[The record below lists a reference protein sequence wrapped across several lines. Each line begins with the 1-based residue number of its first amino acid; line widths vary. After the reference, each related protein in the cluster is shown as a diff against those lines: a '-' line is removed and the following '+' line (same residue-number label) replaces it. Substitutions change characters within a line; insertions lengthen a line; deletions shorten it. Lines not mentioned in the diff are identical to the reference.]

1 MKRLTAIT
9 IASMMVLMAVF
20 IMLPPAASDGGG
32 GARGADILVVQDG
45 VINGNNG
52 ETIMQLLNALSAG
65 GFSYQYVPSESAL
78 PSGWYDVNTY
88 PSIFWIGGEYSYKP
102 FGYNWYS
109 ERPSNYNT
117 GLLATYVQ
125 QGGNVLS
132 TGNTIAYTGHYSGST
147 EPLYFNW
154 VLHYYIGYQWG
165 GGMGGSVSN
174 TYSTYITDYTH
185 EIWLNPNLISSPFT
199 YTYNSPGRIVC
210 WGSPNG
216 LLNNGQMIARG
227 NTNYADVV
235 AWDGTQYGPYGRTV
249 FVNRLICYQ
258 WDMTNR
264 GDILTPFIQNVAT
277 WFGTPGIPAD
287 VRLEPQSLN
296 LDSNG
301 NYISFKVE
309 GFPENPEYGP
319 MDVDVGSVI
328 VQGVGADLKYGTL
341 NNNHA
346 IGKCD
351 RLLVEDAIGSPGEE
365 VEVDVSGKLN
375 DGTAF
380 VGTAVIKAL

>member
-1 MKRLTAIT
+1 MT
-9 IASMMVLMAVF
+9 VLF
-20 IMLPPAASDGGG
+20 IVPPAASDGAG

-45 VINGNNG
+45 KISGNNG
-52 ETIMQLLNALSAG
+52 ESITQLLNALSAG
-65 GFSYQYVPSESAL
+65 GFSYQYVPSESSL

-88 PSIFWIGGEYSYKP
+88 PSIFWIGGEYSSQVA
-102 FGYNWYS
+102 GYNWYS
-109 ERPSNYNT
+109 ERPSNTNT
-117 GLLATYVQ
+117 GLLTTYVQ
-125 QGGNVLS
+125 SGGNVLS

-154 VLHYYIGYQWG
+154 VLHFYIGNQWS
-165 GGMGGSVSN
+165 GGMSGNVGSSY
-174 TYSTYITDYTH
+174 TTTITDNTH
-185 EIWLNPNLISSPFT
+185 DLWNIPNLITSPFT
-199 YTYNSPGRIVC
+199 YSYNSPGMIVN
-210 WGSPNG
+210 WGNPNG
-216 LLNNGQMIARG
+216 VLNNGQIIANG
-227 NTNYADVV
+227 NYGRPDVV

-258 WDMTNR
+258 WDVTNR
-264 GDILTPFIQNVAT
+264 GDVLTPFIQNVAT

-301 NYISFKVE
+301 NYVQFKVE

-319 MDVDVGSVI
+319 MDVDVSSVI
-328 VQGVGADLKYGTL
+328 VGGVGADLKYGTM
-341 NNNHA
+341 NDNHA

-351 RLLVEDAIGSPGEE
+351 RLLVEDAIGTPGDE

>member
-1 MKRLTAIT
+1 MKRLTAIA
-9 IASMMVLMAVF
+9 IVSMMITMTVLF
-20 IMLPPAASDGGG
+20 IVPPAASDGAG

-45 VINGNNG
+45 TINGANG
-52 ETIMQLLNALSAG
+52 ETIMPLLNALSAG

-88 PSIFWIGGEYSYKP
+88 PSIFWIGGEYSYQP

-109 ERPSNYNT
+109 EYPSNTNT
-117 GLLATYVQ
+117 GFLATYVQ
-125 QGGNVLS
+125 NGGNVLS

-147 EPLYFNW
+147 EPLYFQW
-154 VLHYYIGYQWG
+154 VLHYYIGSQWG
-165 GGMGGSVSN
+165 GGMGGSVTT
-174 TYSTYITDYTH
+174 TYSTSITDPTH
-185 EIWLNPNLISSPFT
+185 DIWNVPNLIVGPFSYSYPSPAM
-199 YTYNSPGRIVC
+199 IVC
-210 WGSPNG
+210 WGSPNS
-216 LLNNGQMIARG
+216 LYNNGVTIAMG
-227 NTNYADVV
+227 NTGYPDVV
-235 AWDGTQYGPYGRTV
+235 VWDGTQWGPYGRTV
-249 FVNRLICYQ
+249 FVNRQICYQ
-258 WDMTNR
+258 WDVTNR
-264 GDILTPFIQNVAT
+264 GDVLTPFVQNVGA

-301 NYISFKVE
+301 NYVQFKVE

-319 MDVDVGSVI
+319 MDVDISSVI
-328 VQGVGADLKYGTL
+328 VGGVGADLKYGTM
-341 NNNHA
+341 NDNHA

-351 RLLVEDAIGSPGEE
+351 RLLVEDAIGTPGDE

-380 VGTAVIKAL
+380 VGTAIIKAL

>member
-1 MKRLTAIT
+1 MMIT
-9 IASMMVLMAVF
+9 MAV
-20 IMLPPAASDGGG
+20 LLVVPPAASDGNE

-45 VINGNNG
+45 TINGANG
-52 ETIMQLLNALSAG
+52 ETIIPLLNALSAG

-78 PSGWYDVNTY
+78 PGGWYDVNTY

-109 ERPSNYNT
+109 ERPSNTNT

-147 EPLYFNW
+147 EPLYFQW
-154 VLHYYIGYQWG
+154 VLHYYIGSQWG
-165 GGMGGSVSN
+165 GGMGGSVTT
-174 TYSTYITDYTH
+174 TYSTSITDTSH
-185 EIWLNPNLISSPFT
+185 EIWNNPNLILSPFS
-199 YTYNSPGRIVC
+199 YSYPSPAMIVC
-210 WGSPNG
+210 WGSPNS
-216 LLNNGQMIARG
+216 LYNNGVTIAMG
-227 NTNYADVV
+227 NTGYPDVV
-235 AWDGTQYGPYGRTV
+235 VWDGTQYGPYGRTV
-249 FVNRLICYQ
+249 FVNRQICYQ
-258 WDMTNR
+258 WDVTNR
-264 GDILTPFIQNVAT
+264 GDIQTPFIQNVAT

-296 LDSNG
+296 LDSKG
-301 NYISFKVE
+301 NYIQFKIE
-309 GFPENPEYGP
+309 GFPENPEYTP
-319 MDVDVGSVI
+319 MDVDISSVI
-328 VQGVGADLKYGTL
+328 VGGVGSDLKYGTL
-341 NNNHA
+341 NDNHA

-351 RLLVEDAIGSPGEE
+351 RLLVEDAIGAPGDE

-375 DGTAF
+375 DGTAL

>member
-1 MKRLTAIT
+1 MKRLAAIT
-9 IASMMVLMAVF
+9 VVSMLILMALFLIV
-20 IMLPPAASDGGG
+20 PPVASNGGG
-32 GARGADILVVQDG
+32 SRGADILVVQDG
-45 VINGNNG
+45 VISGNSG
-52 ETIMQLLNALSAG
+52 ETIFPLLNALSTA
-65 GFSYQYVPSESAL
+65 GFSWQYAPSESAL
-78 PSGWYDVNTY
+78 PPAWDDVNTF

-109 ERPSNYNT
+109 ERPSNSNS
-117 GLLATYVQ
+117 GRLATYVQ
-125 QGGNVLS
+125 NGGNVLS

-154 VLHYYIGYQWG
+154 VLHYYIGGMWG
-165 GGMGGSVSN
+165 GGMGGTVTT
-174 TYSTYITDYTH
+174 TYSTIITNYAH
-185 EIWLNPNLISSPFT
+185 EVWTTPNLIVSPFS
-199 YTYNSPGRIVC
+199 YSYASPGMVVN

-216 LLNNGQMIARG
+216 LLNNGQIIANG
-227 NTNYADVV
+227 NYNFPDVV
-235 AWDGTQYGPYGRTV
+235 AWDGTAWGPYGRTV
-249 FVNRLICYQ
+249 FVNRQICYQ
-258 WDMTNR
+258 WDMTNY

-301 NYISFKVE
+301 NFVSFKIE

-319 MDVDVGSVI
+319 MDVNVGSVMVENI
-328 VQGVGADLKYGTL
+328 GAEAKYGTT

-351 RLLVEDAIGSPGEE
+351 RLLLEDAIGAPGDD
-365 VEVDVSGKLN
+365 VEVGVSGTLN
-375 DGTAF
+375 DNTAF